1 MVYYVEAAGQVMMHG
16 PTGIMVPLGIE
27 NYFDLTTSLM
37 FYNYI
42 ALGIIF
48 FIAAMSGSRS
58 ESRFCILIPVF
69 SGLMT
74 WIGWL
79 NSPDPAQTWA
89 VTIIAGILGI
99 MIYMNDMNHEK
110 YGIAGP
116 GSKLLNVA
124 IYLILFQAAI
134 GLIAGFGIFPG
145 GSIVPKTDICNVGF
159 ECNQYRNIDLEASV
173 AQINDSSGV
182 LDDIISTVAQL
193 PIVVWQ
199 ALVFLVKIA
208 GSVLLFSVTLTGL
221 MDGLVPG
228 IADNTLYLIF
238 VAFMQI
244 AIWAIYMLAVVN
256 WPSGSA
262 ERTI

>member
-110 YGIAGP
+110 YGIGGP

-124 IYLILFQAAI
+124 IYLILFQASI

-145 GSIVPKTDICNVGF
+145 GSNIPSIDICNVGF

-173 AQINDSSGV
+173 AQINDSSGI
-182 LDDIISTVAQL
+182 LDDIVSTVAQL
-193 PIVVWQ
+193 PVVIWQ
-199 ALVFLVKIA
+199 SLVFLAKIA
-208 GSVLLFSVTLTGL
+208 VSITFFSITLSGV
-221 MDGLVPG
+221 M
-228 IADNTLYLIF
+228 NTLYPGIVDNSTYLLFI
-238 VAFMQI
+238 AFLQLS
-244 AIWAIYMLAVVN
+244 IWAIYVLAIIN